1 MAYLPAD
8 TLRNRTFI
16 GLLIAQFLA
25 AFNDQ
30 AIHASAMF
38 FAINQKLMTDV
49 RAISLMPILFYAPWA
64 IFVTLAGYYADRFSK
79 RNVLVFW
86 KLVEIAIM
94 IVATLGFWLGDT
106 HSQGI
111 APGIH
116 FVRGLGP
123 WLVLACVFL
132 MGMHSAFF
140 VPAKYGAMPDIL
152 QPQLLSRGNGWL
164 ESLSFLAVIL
174 GTVAGGLLT
183 DHFHHQHQEHFI
195 GLILLGL
202 AIVGA
207 AASFMIQSMPAANPN
222 RPFPKYVYGPFVS
235 GVKTLWRSPPLRLAL
250 IGIAFFTFIVA
261 YMRATVYMLGES
273 QNPRWSEAK
282 TSIIVGTTSLGIA
295 LGAPLAGILSGRKI
309 ELGLVPIGALG
320 MAIAAALSGVF
331 IDTTAG
337 LITCIILIG
346 FFTGFYLV
354 PLFSLQQHRAPK
366 ESKGDVI
373 ATNNFVNVIGAMLA
387 SAVFFVVVLTFK
399 QFGAA
404 VPIEVQKEVA
414 RGELIE
420 IITHNGQTRGIVIEG
435 ERSLT
440 LPPEEKKRNYVIE
453 LNPGLVA
460 GLLSAGVPAIRDPE
474 EPTYVLVDYYILR
487 GVEHFLVR
495 LEKQEPDPVY
505 DTGHL
510 PRYLFFGAGGMA
522 LVALGLLWR
531 QLPDLF
537 SRMGWVLR
545 DLAHLIRLNHM
556 HIVGTSQIPSVG
568 PVILAT
574 NCRDALSIRHVIAA
588 VDRNVQVIDH
598 PVDESQLAKFMSEW
612 QEGSAALLTA
622 DALNS
627 LPKLSERLAATI
639 IPVFYGPKAGG
650 RSMRIA
656 FGPPLAGQPTR
667 DDAEAA
673 WQQAA
678 AQRDDEL
685 EVH

>member
-1 MAYLPAD
+1 MAHLPAD
-8 TLRNRTFI
+8 TLRNRTFV

-49 RAISLMPILFYAPWA
+49 RAISLMPIFFYAPWA

-79 RNVLVFW
+79 RNVLVLW
-86 KLVEIAIM
+86 KLIEIAIM
-94 IVATLGFWLGDT
+94 VLATVGFWLGST
-106 HSQGI
+106 YSLGV

-116 FVRGLGP
+116 FARGLGP
-123 WLVLACVFL
+123 WLVLSCVFL

-152 QPQLLSRGNGWL
+152 LPQLLSRGNGWL

-174 GTVAGGLLT
+174 GTVSGGLLT
-183 DHFHHQHQEHFI
+183 DHFHRHHEEHFI
-195 GLILLGL
+195 GLVLLGL

-207 AASFMIQSMPAANPN
+207 AASLMIQSMPAANPS
-222 RPFPKYVYGPFVS
+222 RPFPRYVYGPLVAS
-235 GVKTLWRSPPLRLAL
+235 MRTILRSPPLRLAL
-250 IGIAFFTFIVA
+250 VGIAFFTFIVA

-320 MAIAAALSGVF
+320 MAIAATLSGVF
-331 IDTTAG
+331 IDTTGG
-337 LITCIILIG
+337 LITCIVLIG

-373 ATNNFVNVIGAMLA
+373 ATNNFVNVIGAILA

-399 QFGAA
+399 QVGAA
-404 VPIEVQKEVA
+404 KPIEVQDDYA
-414 RGELIE
+414 RGVLVDVKLKE
-420 IITHNGQTRGIVIEG
+420 GQTREIVIEG
-435 ERSLT
+435 DHSLT
-440 LPPEEKKRNYVIE
+440 LPPDRKDRNYVIE
-453 LNPGLVA
+453 MNPGLLA
-460 GLLSAGVPAIRDPE
+460 GLLTAGVPAAPDPD
-474 EPTYVLVDYYILR
+474 EPTSVVVAYYKLR

-495 LEKQEPDPVY
+495 LWNSALDPVY

-522 LVALGLLWR
+522 LVALALLRR

-537 SRMGWVLR
+537 ARMRWVLR
-545 DLAHLIRLNHM
+545 DIGHLIRLNHM
-556 HIVGTSQIPSVG
+556 HVVGTGQIPNVG
-568 PVILAT
+568 PVVLAT
-574 NCRDALSIRHVIAA
+574 NCRDALSTRHVIAA
-588 VDRNVQVIDH
+588 VDRYVQVIDY
-598 PVDESQLAKFMSEW
+598 QLDKHELENLLAEW
-612 QEGSAALLTA
+612 NERSVALLTQA
-622 DALNS
+622 NLDL
-627 LPKLSERLAATI
+627 LPTLSERLPATY
-639 IPVFYGPKAGG
+639 IPVYYGPKLGG

-656 FGPPLAGQPTR
+656 FGSPLTLPTTR
-667 DDAEAA
+667 AEAEAA

-678 AQRDDEL
+678 ALRDEDL

>member
-1 MAYLPAD
+1 
-8 TLRNRTFI
+8 
-16 GLLIAQFLA
+16 
-25 AFNDQ
+25 
-30 AIHASAMF
+30 
-38 FAINQKLMTDV
+38 
-49 RAISLMPILFYAPWA
+49 
-64 IFVTLAGYYADRFSK
+64 
-79 RNVLVFW
+79 
-86 KLVEIAIM
+86 
-94 IVATLGFWLGDT
+94 
-106 HSQGI
+106 
-111 APGIH
+111 
-116 FVRGLGP
+116 
-123 WLVLACVFL
+123 
-132 MGMHSAFF
+132 
-140 VPAKYGAMPDIL
+140 
-152 QPQLLSRGNGWL
+152 
-164 ESLSFLAVIL
+164 
-174 GTVAGGLLT
+174 
-183 DHFHHQHQEHFI
+183 
-195 GLILLGL
+195 
-202 AIVGA
+202 
-207 AASFMIQSMPAANPN
+207 
-222 RPFPKYVYGPFVS
+222 
-235 GVKTLWRSPPLRLAL
+235 
-250 IGIAFFTFIVA
+250 
-261 YMRATVYMLGES
+261 
-273 QNPRWSEAK
+273 
-282 TSIIVGTTSLGIA
+282 VGTTSLGIA

-331 IDTTAG
+331 IDTTIG

-366 ESKGDVI
+366 QSKGDVI

-404 VPIEVQKEVA
+404 TPIELQKEFA

-420 IITHNGQTRGIVIEG
+420 IKTHAGQTRGIVIEG

-440 LPPEEKKRNYVIE
+440 LLPEDKNRNYVIE

-460 GLLSAGVPAIRDPE
+460 GLLSAGVPALRDPE
-474 EPTYVLVDYYILR
+474 EPTYVVVAYYKLR
-487 GVEHFLVR
+487 GVEHYLVR
-495 LEKQEPDPVY
+495 LAGQEPDPVY

-522 LVALGLLWR
+522 LIALALLRR

-537 SRMGWVLR
+537 ARMGWVLR
-545 DLAHLIRLNHM
+545 DLGHLIRLNHM

-588 VDRNVQVIDH
+588 VDRNVLIVDH
-598 PVDESQLAKFMSEW
+598 PLEESQLAEFMAGW
-612 QEGSAALLTA
+612 QDGSAALLTA
-622 DALNS
+622 DALDA
-627 LPKLSERLAATI
+627 LPGLSERLAATV

-656 FGPPLAGQPTR
+656 FGAPLTGRPTR
-667 DDAEAA
+667 AEAEAA